1 MSYTALSLVFIWGMN
16 MSCTEGDNLKSA
28 VLDKIEEYLAAEKAQ
43 FDSSDFDE
51 EALRARAELAH
62 ASLAETRQRYWEHI
76 KQHGCDPSAVL
87 SVDPGPID
95 SIAV

>member
-1 MSYTALSLVFIWGMN
+1 MN
-16 MSCTEGDNLKSA
+16 MSCTEGDALKSA

-51 EALRARAELAH
+51 EALRARAEVAH
-62 ASLAETRQRYWEHI
+62 ASLAETRQRYWGHI
-76 KQHGCDPSAVL
+76 KQHGCDPTAIL

>member
-1 MSYTALSLVFIWGMN
+1 MN
-16 MSCTEGDNLKSA
+16 MSCTEGDVLKSE

-43 FDSSDFDE
+43 FDSSNFDE

-62 ASLAETRQRYWEHI
+62 VALSDTRRRYWEHI
-76 KQHGCDPSAVL
+76 KQHGCDPAAIL
-87 SVDPGPID
+87 SVDPGTID